1 MIHLFINS
9 FTYEFNWCN
18 WKVKKKQ
25 NFKSTPGSA
34 EIIHEIHLNY
44 EKDESGWIP
53 VIIKPDPEEVKKK
66 RVL

>member
-1 MIHLFINS
+1 MNLIDAIERL
-9 FTYEFNWCN
+9 
-18 WKVKKKQ
+18 KKKR

-44 EKDESGWIP
+44 EKDESGRIP